1 MTKEAY
7 FEKLSYALRRRELLP
22 RPVEEDGLLPVEW
35 NGCILC
41 RVTERGAVRYDPT
54 WVDTDKAKAALAQVR
69 EAAGTDRKSTRLNSS
84 HITRSRMPSSA

>member
-54 WVDTDKAKAALAQVR
+54 WVDTDKAKAALAQD
-69 EAAGTDRKSTRLNSS
+69 AAVPLHRQQAVLLHRPGQQL
-84 HITRSRMPSSA
+84 PPPQGV